1 MKNIKHPMF
10 SELTWIINVTG
21 LRILLRSGGISL
33 KWTFSAIKMWWRR
46 FKCENS
52 FIFFNLPKKDLKAP
66 VTSSSPVTNLF
77 QRTNEN
83 KEQNECKLRT
93 TLWIYFV
100 FGLFLYS
107 LFFYL
112 MTFFL
117 FAMNL
122 RWTIYLLTFTSI
134 RFFHTDI
141 DFFLLFKKHGFLWPN
156 YYVGSWKLRIT
167 SFFFLTIFTFY
178 IFNPLF
184 CSQSSVSLNCIW
196 NCRSGYRCLKRLVC
210 SALCILAVL

>member
-1 MKNIKHPMF
+1 MENIKHPMF

-107 LFFYL
+107 LFFL
-112 MTFFL
+112 SDDVFFL
-117 FAMNL
+117 Q
-122 RWTIYLLTFTSI
+122 WTWDGQSTSWLLPPYAFSIPILTFS
-134 RFFHTDI
+134 
-141 DFFLLFKKHGFLWPN
+141 FFLR
-156 YYVGSWKLRIT
+156 SMD
-167 SFFFLTIFTFY
+167 SFGQTIMLD
-178 IFNPLF
+178 PE
-184 CSQSSVSLNCIW
+184 S
-196 NCRSGYRCLKRLVC
+196 
-210 SALCILAVL
+210 